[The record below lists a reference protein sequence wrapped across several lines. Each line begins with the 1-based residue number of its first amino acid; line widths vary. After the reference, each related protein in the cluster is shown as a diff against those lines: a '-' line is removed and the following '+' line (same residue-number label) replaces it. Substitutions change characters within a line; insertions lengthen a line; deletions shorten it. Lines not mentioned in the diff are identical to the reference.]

1 MCKFVLFIL
10 FFISLQVKAEYRAYQ
25 YLVQNIEN
33 INNKKSKISNTVI
46 STLDPVSYVSYHGG
60 PASTSVTLLN
70 TWMCPGNTSH
80 TNTCLP
86 LENKGGLSD

>member
-1 MCKFVLFIL
+1 MCKFFIVILFI
-10 FFISLQVKAEYRAYQ
+10 ISLQVKAEYRAYQ

-33 INNKKSKISNTVI
+33 INNKKSQISNTVI

-70 TWMCPGNTSH
+70 TWMCPGNTSN

-86 LENKGGLSD
+86 LDNKRGSND